1 MFGIAMENEL
11 EALFADVAPSE
22 REAMMG
28 RLCAIA
34 LQFNSARAVRIKSR
48 IIKCNP
54 KVKAQA

>member
-1 MFGIAMENEL
+1 MFGIVMENEL

-34 LQFNSARAVRIKSR
+34 CSLMLRER
-48 IIKCNP
+48 
-54 KVKAQA
+54 